1 MTSRATGVVGILA
14 GGGNL
19 PREIAEA
26 VVARGGAVHVVALE
40 GEADADFSAFPV
52 TPVGWAQIG
61 GMLRALK
68 SANAAQLVIVGSV
81 TRPDLAAL
89 RPDLGFLLNLPA
101 ILRIIAAG
109 GDDSVLTRV
118 VRFFESHGFHVV
130 GPATVAPALVV
141 RRGPLG
147 SKSATPEAEADIAR
161 GLDVVRTLGPFDVG
175 QAVVVTQGR
184 VEAIEGAEGTD
195 GMLARVAAQRRQK
208 GGASAP
214 AGVLVKRP
222 KPGQELRIDMP
233 AIGPATVA
241 SAAEAGL
248 AGIAVLAGATLAARR
263 PELVALADARGLF
276 VQGVEDA
283 NRSAAAPA
291 AVPAGEWH
299 VGALTPAKPDARQ
312 TADATKAAALL
323 QALDPLLVSAG
334 AVVDRGHVLA
344 VESGE
349 GTAALIARGG
359 NLRQWGRRRG
369 ARASGVAVVREAPAV
384 EPSLA
389 ATAVAGLAGLALVGE
404 PAAPL
409 RHAVVSEQARRLG
422 LFVAVLA
429 ASMGKA

>member
-1 MTSRATGVVGILA
+1 MSSRATGVVGILA

-40 GEADADFSAFPV
+40 GEADADFSDFPV

-141 RRGPLG
+141 GRGPLG
-147 SKSATPEAEADIAR
+147 SKSATPESEADIAR

-214 AGVLVKRP
+214 GGVLVKRP

-241 SAAEAGL
+241 AAAEAGL

-291 AVPAGEWH
+291 GEWH
-299 VGALTPAKPDARQ
+299 VGALTRAKPDARQ

-323 QALDPLLVSAG
+323 QALEPLLVSAG

-359 NLRQWGRRRG
+359 NLRQWGRSG
-369 ARASGVAVVREAPAV
+369 ARASGVAVVREAAAI

-389 ATAVAGLAGLALVGE
+389 ATAVAGLAGLALVGQ

>member
-1 MTSRATGVVGILA
+1 MSSRQTGVVGILA

-68 SANAAQLVIVGSV
+68 SAEAAQLVIVGSV
-81 TRPDLAAL
+81 TRPDLGAL

-101 ILRIIAAG
+101 ILRIITAG

-118 VRFFESHGFHVV
+118 VRFFEGHGFHVV

-141 RRGPLG
+141 GAGPLG
-147 SKSATPEAEADIAR
+147 RNAASPEAEADIAR
-161 GLDVVRTLGPFDVG
+161 GLEVVRALGPFDVG
-175 QAVVVTQGR
+175 QAVVVAQGR

-195 GMLARVAAQRRQK
+195 AMLARVAAQRLAK
-208 GGASAP
+208 GGSAVSS
-214 AGVLVKRP
+214 GVLVKRP

-233 AIGPATVA
+233 AIGPATVE
-241 SAAEAGL
+241 AAVEAGL
-248 AGIAVLAGATLAARR
+248 AGIAVLAGATLAAHR
-263 PELVALADARGLF
+263 PELVSLADARGLF

-283 NRSAAAPA
+283 LSVGAKPA
-291 AVPAGEWH
+291 AGDWQ
-299 VGALTPAKPDARQ
+299 VGALTERKPDSRQ

-323 QALDPLLVSAG
+323 QVLAPLVVSAG

-359 NLRQWGRRRG
+359 SLRQWGRRRG
-369 ARASGVAVVREAPAV
+369 ARASGVAVLRDAADI

-389 ATAVAGLAGLALVGE
+389 GTAVAGLAGLALVGQ

-409 RHAVVSEQARRLG
+409 RHAVISEQGKRLG